1 MAKARCS
8 LFCIYEDL
16 YLLDRNKEEVIEL
29 YFYSAKKSANLHALI
44 SSAHCNPS
52 CFRPLD
58 NSLASGT
65 VPIANHLTDNEIY
78 QNSFYFGS
86 D

>member
-29 YFYSAKKSANLHALI
+29 YFYSAKKSANLHASIRVTDKMLI
-44 SSAHCNPS
+44 KSN
-52 CFRPLD
+52 
-58 NSLASGT
+58 
-65 VPIANHLTDNEIY
+65 
-78 QNSFYFGS
+78 
-86 D
+86 